1 MFLFAKLTKEI
12 IFVCTIFLFI
22 YAVNGLLY
30 LPLTTYNVAIKSACI
45 TQLNSGCQIL
55 IFTHL
60 PCLKRTVAKI
70 NLDT

>member
-1 MFLFAKLTKEI
+1 M
-12 IFVCTIFLFI
+12 
-22 YAVNGLLY
+22 NGLLY

-45 TQLNSGCQIL
+45 TQLISGCQIL

-60 PCLKRTVAKI
+60 PCLKRIVAKI